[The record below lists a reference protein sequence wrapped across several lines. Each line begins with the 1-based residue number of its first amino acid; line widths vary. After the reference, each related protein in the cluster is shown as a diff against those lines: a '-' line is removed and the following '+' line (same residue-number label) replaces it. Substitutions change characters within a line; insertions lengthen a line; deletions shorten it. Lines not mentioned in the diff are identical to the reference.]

1 MNRYIISMDGISKY
15 GIKIGGIAILIAVIS
30 LVCASIAC
38 DDSSRMESPR
48 ADLPQIKER
57 GRLRAITTY
66 SSTSYFIYRGQPMGY
81 EYELLERLPEHLGLE
96 LDIVVAHNLDS
107 LMIMLNN
114 GKGDIIAHGLT
125 ITNERKEKVA
135 FTKPHTIT
143 HQVLVQRKPD
153 NWRQMKLHEIEHV
166 LIRNPHE
173 LMGKTV
179 HVRENSSYYRRL
191 QNLSEESGGEI
202 NIELVSGDLETE
214 DIIKMVAEGEI
225 EYTVADENIAMINAT
240 YYANL
245 DVKTDISL
253 PQRIAWAVRKTS
265 PKLLDAVNLWIEN
278 MKESSDYYVIYNKYF
293 KNRRAFRRRLQS
305 ELFSRTGGKIS
316 KYDKLIKEAAA
327 ELGWDWRLLASMIYQ
342 ESRFDPNTGSW
353 AGAKGL
359 MQMMPATAKSF
370 GVANP
375 YNPEQS
381 IKGGTAYLKY
391 LQDFWEE
398 IPDSLERMKFVMAS
412 YNVGENHIADAR
424 RLADKYGANPD
435 VWEGNVAEYILLK
448 SKPKYYNDEVVEYG
462 YCRGEEPYS
471 YVKEVFERYRHYTKL
486 VS

>member
-1 MNRYIISMDGISKY
+1 M
-15 GIKIGGIAILIAVIS
+15 KIGSFTFLIVSILLACVTIS
-30 LVCASIAC
+30 C
-38 DDSSRMESPR
+38 DDTPKWESSK
-48 ADLPQIKER
+48 ADLPEIKER
-57 GRLRAITTY
+57 GKLRAITTY

-81 EYELLERLPEHLGLE
+81 EYELLHRLTEHLGLE
-96 LDIVVAHNLDS
+96 LEIVVAHNLDS
-107 LMIMLNN
+107 LMIILNN
-114 GKGDIIAHGLT
+114 GGGDIVAHGLT
-125 ITNERKEKVA
+125 ITKERKKKVA
-135 FTKPHTIT
+135 FTIPHMIT

-153 NWRQMKLHEIEHV
+153 NWRKMKLHEIEKT

-179 HVRENSSYYRRL
+179 HVRENSAYYHRL
-191 QNLSEESGGEI
+191 KNLSEEVGEEI
-202 NIELVSGDLETE
+202 NIEIVSGDLETE
-214 DIIKMVAEGEI
+214 DIIEMVAEGEI

-240 YYANL
+240 YHANI

-253 PQRIAWAVRKTS
+253 PQRIAWAVRKSS
-265 PKLLDAVNLWIEN
+265 PKLLNAVNLWIEN
-278 MKESSDYYVIYNKYF
+278 MKKTSDYYVIYNKYF
-293 KNRRAFRRRLQS
+293 KNRRAFRRRLKS

-316 KYDKLIKEAAA
+316 KYDELIKEAASK
-327 ELGWDWRLLASMIYQ
+327 LGWDWRLLASMIYQ
-342 ESRFDPNTGSW
+342 ESRFNPNTGSW

-370 GVANP
+370 GVTNP
-375 YNPEQS
+375 YDPEQS
-381 IKGGTAYLKY
+381 IEGGTEYLKH

-398 IPDSLERMKFVMAS
+398 IPDSMERMKFVMAS

-435 VWEGNVAEYILLK
+435 VWDGNVAEYILLK

-462 YCRGEEPYS
+462 YCRGEEPYN
-471 YVKEVFERYRHYTKL
+471 YINEVLERYRHYVKL